1 MPTIAPIAIEA
12 GQPTGLPGSSGCPGS
27 DGRTEERMTMSKRN
41 RWTLLAAAMLHDA
54 LPISQTFPSRTLHL
68 VSGVTPGSASDTT
81 ARIVAEKLQASL
93 GQPVIVENKLGVG
106 GLIGAAYV
114 AKADPDGHMISISSA
129 SITVAPLPPP
139 GLPDPKQLT
148 PVATLGTVPT
158 VLVVSTAKSYKTVAD
173 LVAAAKAKAGA
184 VVATTAGIGSST
196 HMNLERFRIAAG
208 IEVLHVPMKG
218 APDALT
224 EVLTGRAD
232 FYFALPFQVG
242 PQVKE
247 GKLRALAVGSPKRSA
262 LFPDVPTTVE
272 AGYPNSDYNF
282 WIGALVASRTPRD
295 IVLRLNKELNAAVSS
310 PEVRER
316 FLKLGVDPLT
326 MSLPDF
332 EAMIKQEFESNAKL
346 IKTAGIK
353 AN

>member
-1 MPTIAPIAIEA
+1 MPTTVLIAIGA
-12 GQPTGLPGSSGCPGS
+12 GRPTGLPGSWSCPGS
-27 DGRTEERMTMSKRN
+27 DCRTEEKTMLKRVC
-41 RWTLLAAAMLHDA
+41 WIAIAAASLA
-54 LPISQTFPSRTLHL
+54 SGVAAAQTFPSRTIHL

-81 ARIVAEKLQASL
+81 ARI
-93 GQPVIVENKLGVG
+93 
-106 GLIGAAYV
+106 
-114 AKADPDGHMISISSA
+114 
-129 SITVAPLPPP
+129 
-139 GLPDPKQLT
+139 
-148 PVATLGTVPT
+148 
-158 VLVVSTAKSYKTVAD
+158 
-173 LVAAAKAKAGA
+173 
-184 VVATTAGIGSST
+184 VATTAGIGSST

-272 AGYPNSDYNF
+272 TGYPNSDYTF
-282 WIGALVASRTPRD
+282 RIGALRASTTPRD
-295 IVLRLNKELNAAVSS
+295 IVLRLNKEFNAAVSS
-310 PEVRER
+310 PEVREK
-316 FLKLGVDPLT
+316 FLKLGVDPLS

-332 EAMIKQEFESNAKL
+332 EAMIKK
-346 IKTAGIK
+346 
-353 AN
+353 